1 MESLVNL
8 NSTDIQHNEVNKAN
22 VQVTS
27 DVSHGSINRVAMN
40 IGSDKLDALMDRL
53 STTHAQLDSYTQRRT
68 HQISVETQHIIEKIL
83 EETKEQQRGLLV
95 EAQQRSQLFQ
105 EEYQRDLQTK
115 VNLFNEDKAQQLA
128 QLEKSLNFQQEQIL
142 LTAREQIDR
151 LQQQANQVRRTE
163 RHVSSLLAFL
173 CR

>member
-27 DVSHGSINRVAMN
+27 DVSHGSISRVALN
-40 IGSDKLDALMDRL
+40 VGSEKLDALMDRL

-83 EETKEQQRGLLV
+83 EETKEKQRDLLV

-105 EEYQRDLQTK
+105 EEYQHNLQTK
-115 VNLFNEDKAQQLA
+115 INHLNEDKAQQLA

-142 LTAREQIDR
+142 LAAREQIDR
-151 LQQQANQVRRTE
+151 LQQQANQVRRTTPG
-163 RHVSSLLAFL
+163 VSSVIDVF
-173 CR
+173 RF